1 MMAAVTRILTF
12 ICVAGCHLS
21 AASPV
26 LRSALVVQAGRN
38 VSLPC
43 NLTSDEEITW
53 YLLRSDQLL
62 PLLTVA
68 LSKLGEVVV
77 TPHAADVG
85 RFLSLERG
93 EGHGLEILEVEERDA
108 GLYFC
113 IGRCSGAV
121 CLNRGIN
128 LVVDGVDRESARQP
142 CWSLVVCILPALLV
156 LCFLFIVGIYL
167 CSGKPA
173 VCCCKPMKS
182 NTSQSVTEEVSL
194 HYSSLKHAG
203 KPRPLGRGGTG
214 LVEEDVTYS
223 AVTSRKYSNGSH
235 GNR

>member
-1 MMAAVTRILTF
+1 MAGVTRILTF
-12 ICVAGCHLS
+12 MCVAGCHLS

-26 LRSALVVQAGRN
+26 LRSALVVQAGQN

-68 LSKLGEVVV
+68 PSKFGEVLV
-77 TPHAADVG
+77 TPHAADVSH
-85 RFLSLERG
+85 FQSLEG
-93 EGHGLEILEVEERDA
+93 AGHGLEILEVEERDA

-113 IGRCSGAV
+113 IGRCLGAV

-128 LVVDGVDRESARQP
+128 LVVDGLDRESARQP
-142 CWSLVVCILPALLV
+142 CWSLVICILPALFV
-156 LCFLFIVGIYL
+156 LCFLVIIGFYL

-173 VCCCKPMKS
+173 VCCCNPMKS

-203 KPRPLGRGGTG
+203 KPRPSGRGGTG

-223 AVTSRKYSNGSH
+223 AVTSRKNPNGSH

>member
-128 LVVDGVDRESARQP
+128 LVVDG
-142 CWSLVVCILPALLV
+142 
-156 LCFLFIVGIYL
+156 
-167 CSGKPA
+167 KPA